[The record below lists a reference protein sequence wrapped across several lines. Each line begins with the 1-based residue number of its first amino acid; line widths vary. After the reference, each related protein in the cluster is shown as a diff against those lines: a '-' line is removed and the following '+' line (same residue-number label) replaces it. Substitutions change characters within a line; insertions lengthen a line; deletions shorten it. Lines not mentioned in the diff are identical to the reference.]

1 VNAKI
6 DILAE
11 IGEGEE
17 KENGTEI
24 GVLLDA
30 THGEMMMMRDH
41 REEIET
47 CLMIGVQAERG
58 EETAA
63 IVMASAPDLE
73 GIGKRVSLL
82 RLRRRS
88 PRQI

>member
-1 VNAKI
+1 VSAKI

-11 IGEGEE
+11 IGEGEG

-24 GVLLDA
+24 GVPLDV
-30 THGEMMMMRDH
+30 THGEMMTRDH

-47 CLMIGVQAERG
+47 CLMIGVQVERG

-63 IVMASAPDLE
+63 IVMASALDLE

-88 PRQI
+88 LRQT

>member
-1 VNAKI
+1 MSAKI

-11 IGEGEE
+11 IGEGGE
-17 KENGTEI
+17 KGIGIGI
-24 GVLLDA
+24 GVPLDA
-30 THGEMMMMRDH
+30 THEEMMMRGH

-47 CLMIGVQAERG
+47 CLMIDVRVGRG

-63 IVMASAPDLE
+63 IVIVSARQLE
-73 GIGKRVSLL
+73 EIGKRVPLL

-88 PRQI
+88 LRQT